1 MTQDITTRVL
11 HADRLAGPE
20 HGAVL
25 KPLHIATAYGYDTAE
40 ELTAVFQGER
50 SGHIY
55 GRQGNPTTAALET
68 KISLMEDAVGTVC
81 FATGMAA
88 ICSSFLALLKKGDH
102 VVASRFLFGNTA
114 SWMNTLTQLG
124 CEVTLVDATEAGNV
138 AAALR
143 PQTRLVFV
151 ETIANPRT
159 QVADLAGIGSAVRAA
174 RPALRGGQHH
184 DHAAPVP
191 AQGRGRIAGG
201 AFAERSA
208 ICGHGN
214 ALGGSISDTGLF
226 DWDRYPNLLPAYRK
240 GAATGWGLLQIR
252 KKGLRDIGA
261 TLSAEHGH
269 RIAAGAETLALRM
282 ERACANTMALARWLE
297 AQPLVARVHYP
308 GLASHPQHER
318 ARGLFRGFGALLA
331 FESVPGIDPFE
342 VLNALKLVIKASH
355 LGDNRTLALP
365 VARTIFWEMGAEQR
379 ASHGHRRLA
388 DPRFGGHRGAGRPAG
403 RLHAGVRTPAREKA
417 GVITLRNLTLRRS
430 AKVLLDNVSV
440 TLNPGEKVGL
450 VGRNGAGKS
459 TLFGLHQRQPARGQ
473 RGLLD
478 AVAVAPGPGGAG
490 HAGDRRAGHRL
501 RAGRR
506 HRA

>member
-11 HADRLAGPE
+11 HADRLAAVE

-25 KPLHIATAYGYDTAE
+25 KPLHIATAYGYQTAE
-40 ELTAVFQGER
+40 ELTAVFQGQQ

-88 ICSSFLALLKKGDH
+88 ICSTLLALLKKGDH

-114 SWMNTLTQLG
+114 SWMNTLSQLG
-124 CEVTLVDATEAGNV
+124 CEVSMVDATDAANV
-138 AAALR
+138 AAVLR

-159 QVADLAGIGSAVRAA
+159 QVADLAGIGT
-174 RPALRGGQHH
+174 LC
-184 DHAAPVP
+184 
-191 AQGRGRIAGG
+191 
-201 AFAERSA
+201 AERGLLYVVDSTMTTPHLFQPKSVGA
-208 ICGHGN
+208 SLVVHSLSKSICGHGN
-214 ALGGSISDTGLF
+214 ALGGSVSDTGRF

-240 GAATGWGLLQIR
+240 GAASGWGLLQIR

-282 ERACANTMALARWLE
+282 ERACANTLALAQWLE

-308 GLASHPQHER
+308 GLASHPQHARSR
-318 ARGLFRGFGALLA
+318 ALFRDFGALLS
-331 FESVPGIDPFE
+331 FESVPGVDPFE
-342 VLNALKLVIKASH
+342 VLNALQLVIKASH

-379 ASHGHRRLA
+379 ASMEIADSLIRVSVGIEARDDLLGDFAQAFARL
-388 DPRFGGHRGAGRPAG
+388 RLKRPA
-403 RLHAGVRTPAREKA
+403 
-417 GVITLRNLTLRRS
+417 
-430 AKVLLDNVSV
+430 
-440 TLNPGEKVGL
+440 
-450 VGRNGAGKS
+450 
-459 TLFGLHQRQPARGQ
+459 
-473 RGLLD
+473 
-478 AVAVAPGPGGAG
+478 
-490 HAGDRRAGHRL
+490 
-501 RAGRR
+501 
-506 HRA
+506 

>member
-11 HADRLAGPE
+11 HADRLAGAE

-25 KPLHIATAYGYDTAE
+25 KPLHIATAYGYATAE
-40 ELTAVFQGER
+40 ELTAVFQGQQ

-55 GRQGNPTTAALET
+55 GRQGNPTTAALEA

-124 CEVTLVDATEAGNV
+124 CEVTLVDATQAGNV

-159 QVADLAGIGSAVRAA
+159 QVADLTGIGALCTQRGLVYVVDSTMTTPHLFQPKAV
-174 RPALRGGQHH
+174 
-184 DHAAPVP
+184 
-191 AQGRGRIAGG
+191 G
-201 AFAERSA
+201 ASLIVHSLSKS

-240 GAATGWGLLQIR
+240 GPASGWGLLQVR

-282 ERACANTMALARWLE
+282 ERACANTTALAQWLE
-297 AQPLVARVHYP
+297 AQPLVDKVHYP
-308 GLASHPQHER
+308 GLTSHPQHER
-318 ARGLFRGFGALLA
+318 ALSLFRGFGALLA
-331 FESVPGIDPFE
+331 FEPVAGVDAFE
-342 VLNALKLVIKASH
+342 VLNALQLVIKSSH
-355 LGDNRTLALP
+355 LGDNRTLGIP

-379 ASHGHRRLA
+379 ASMEIADSLIRVSVGIEAQDDLLA
-388 DPRFGGHRGAGRPAG
+388 DFDQAF
-403 RLHAGVRTPAREKA
+403 E
-417 GVITLRNLTLRRS
+417 
-430 AKVLLDNVSV
+430 
-440 TLNPGEKVGL
+440 
-450 VGRNGAGKS
+450 
-459 TLFGLHQRQPARGQ
+459 
-473 RGLLD
+473 
-478 AVAVAPGPGGAG
+478 
-490 HAGDRRAGHRL
+490 RL
-501 RAGRR
+501 RAKRP
-506 HRA
+506 A

>member
-11 HADRLAGPE
+11 HADRLAAVE

-25 KPLHIATAYGYDTAE
+25 KPLHIATAYGYQTAE
-40 ELTAVFQGER
+40 ELTAVFQGQQ

-88 ICSSFLALLKKGDH
+88 ICSTLLALLKKGDH

-114 SWMNTLTQLG
+114 SWMNTLSQLG
-124 CEVTLVDATEAGNV
+124 CEVSMVDATDAANV
-138 AAALR
+138 AAVLR

-159 QVADLAGIGSAVRAA
+159 QVADLAGIGT
-174 RPALRGGQHH
+174 LC
-184 DHAAPVP
+184 
-191 AQGRGRIAGG
+191 
-201 AFAERSA
+201 AERGLLYVVDSTMTTPHLFQPKSVGA
-208 ICGHGN
+208 SLVVHSLSKSICGHGN
-214 ALGGSISDTGLF
+214 ALGGSVSDTGRF

-240 GAATGWGLLQIR
+240 GAASGWGLLQIR

-282 ERACANTMALARWLE
+282 ERACANTLALAQWLE

-308 GLASHPQHER
+308 GLASHPQHARSR
-318 ARGLFRGFGALLA
+318 ALFRDFGALLS
-331 FESVPGIDPFE
+331 FESVPGVDPFE
-342 VLNALKLVIKASH
+342 VLNALQLVIKASH

-379 ASHGHRRLA
+379 ASMEIADSLIRVSVGIEARDDLLGDFAQAFARLSLK
-388 DPRFGGHRGAGRPAG
+388 RPA
-403 RLHAGVRTPAREKA
+403 
-417 GVITLRNLTLRRS
+417 
-430 AKVLLDNVSV
+430 
-440 TLNPGEKVGL
+440 
-450 VGRNGAGKS
+450 
-459 TLFGLHQRQPARGQ
+459 
-473 RGLLD
+473 
-478 AVAVAPGPGGAG
+478 
-490 HAGDRRAGHRL
+490 
-501 RAGRR
+501 
-506 HRA
+506 

>member
-1 MTQDITTRVL
+1 MDMTQDITTRVL
-11 HADRLAGPE
+11 HADRLAAVE

-25 KPLHIATAYGYDTAE
+25 KPLHIATAYGYQTAE
-40 ELTAVFQGER
+40 ELTAVFQGQQ

-88 ICSSFLALLKKGDH
+88 ICSTLLALLKKGDH

-114 SWMNTLTQLG
+114 SWMNTLSQLG
-124 CEVTLVDATEAGNV
+124 CEVSMVDATDAANV
-138 AAALR
+138 AAVLR

-159 QVADLAGIGSAVRAA
+159 QVADLAGIGT
-174 RPALRGGQHH
+174 LC
-184 DHAAPVP
+184 
-191 AQGRGRIAGG
+191 
-201 AFAERSA
+201 AERGLLYVVDSTMTTPHLFQPKSVGA
-208 ICGHGN
+208 SLVVHSLSKSICGHGN
-214 ALGGSISDTGLF
+214 ALGGSVSDTGRF

-240 GAATGWGLLQIR
+240 GAASGWGLLQIR

-282 ERACANTMALARWLE
+282 ERACANTLALAQWLE

-308 GLASHPQHER
+308 GLASHPQHARSR
-318 ARGLFRGFGALLA
+318 ALFRDFGALLS
-331 FESVPGIDPFE
+331 FESVPGVDPFE
-342 VLNALKLVIKASH
+342 VLNALQLVIKASH

-379 ASHGHRRLA
+379 ASMEIADSLIRVSVGIEARDDLLGDFAQAFARLSLK
-388 DPRFGGHRGAGRPAG
+388 RPA
-403 RLHAGVRTPAREKA
+403 
-417 GVITLRNLTLRRS
+417 
-430 AKVLLDNVSV
+430 
-440 TLNPGEKVGL
+440 
-450 VGRNGAGKS
+450 
-459 TLFGLHQRQPARGQ
+459 
-473 RGLLD
+473 
-478 AVAVAPGPGGAG
+478 
-490 HAGDRRAGHRL
+490 
-501 RAGRR
+501 
-506 HRA
+506 